1 MLHYRVTVNGQAYDV
16 TVEEA
21 NPASP
26 AAHPGPVGDR
36 VPAASQPSTM
46 AHQVPAATDAAGIGV
61 RATLPG
67 IVAEIRVKKGQE
79 VHTGDVL
86 LLVEAMK
93 MANEVL
99 APANGR
105 IMDVNVKV
113 GDAVRTDQVL
123 LRLE

>member
-21 NPASP
+21 TSNST
-26 AAHPGPVGDR
+26 
-36 VPAASQPSTM
+36 VPAASALHP
-46 AHQVPAATDAAGIGV
+46 VPAADRPTPVPDAADGGV

-79 VHTGDVL
+79 VRAGDVL

-93 MANEVL
+93 MANEVV
-99 APANGR
+99 APASGR
-105 IMDVNVKV
+105 VIDVNVKV
-113 GDAVRTDQVL
+113 GDSVRTDQVL
-123 LRLE
+123 VRLG